1 MYIKILCFLSYF
13 VTFISSVLLFYIRLQ
28 ATLTRNE
35 ESGHP
40 SLVLDLSRN
49 ALSFPPFSIILAVHL
64 SCIALWLDM
73 LFSIPSLFR
82 AFYYERILYFVKGSI
97 SIYWVVM
104 RFLSLTMCCINIY
117 WFVYVELIQHIWNK
131 VNLITVNDLF
141 NVFLQSI
148 YR

>member
-40 SLVLDLSRN
+40 RLVLDLSRN

-97 SIYWVVM
+97 SIYWVIM

-131 VNLITVNDLF
+131 MNLITVNDLF

>member
-13 VTFISSVLLFYIRLQ
+13 ITFISSVLLFYIRLQ

-97 SIYWVVM
+97 SIYWVIM

>member
-28 ATLTRNE
+28 ATLPRNE

-97 SIYWVVM
+97 SIYWVIM

-131 VNLITVNDLF
+131 MNLITVNDLF